1 MAKNVL
7 KFLFFATVL
16 AMMTICVNAQ
26 GEASTANG
34 RPPQKE
40 ELPKNIQ
47 ETLRKQEI
55 LKAKKDHEEMLK
67 HSEEAIKLSEELEK
81 SYTKNSSLS
90 AEDRKKLDRLEKVL
104 KKIRRE
110 LGGDDDTGKT
120 ETEIDE
126 EKPSTVVTALKKLQ
140 SAATSLFNELKKTS
154 RFSISVVAIQSSNSL
169 LKIVRFLRFTK

>member
-1 MAKNVL
+1 MVKNLL
-7 KFLFFATVL
+7 KSILFISVFAL
-16 AMMTICVNAQ
+16 MTICVNAQ

-67 HSEEAIKLSEELEK
+67 NSEEAIKLSKELET
-81 SYTKNSSLS
+81 SYEKTNNLS
-90 AEDRKKLDRLEKVL
+90 VEDRKKLERLEKLL

-110 LGGDDDTGKT
+110 LGGDDDNKA
-120 ETEIDE
+120 ESEMDE
-126 EKPSTVVTALKKLQ
+126 DKPSTVITALNKLQ
-140 SAATSLFNELKKTS
+140 TSAMSLFDELKKTS
-154 RFSISVVAIQSSNSL
+154 RFSISVVAIQSSNAL